1 MSSQKG
7 VTLIELMIG
16 IGMLAILVAIA
27 VPNYQI
33 MVKNGRLSSASNE
46 LLGVFQVA
54 RAEAIRSNRRVVL
67 MLEPDP
73 VATNNEGHVMVFVD
87 ADRDSAQDA
96 GERRVRTFL
105 LPAGTLTLTAKTL
118 TASGSETAVDR
129 ISFQPDGR
137 TLDSANMTVSI
148 CDDRGKGRALS
159 LRGSGQARVTGDITC
174 S

>member
-27 VPNYQI
+27 VPNYQLL
-33 MVKNGRLSSASNE
+33 VKNNRLTSASNE

-54 RAEAIRSNRRVVL
+54 RAEAVRSNRRVVL
-67 MLEPDP
+67 MLEPAP

-87 ADRDSAQDA
+87 ADRDSVQDA
-96 GERRVRTFL
+96 GERQVRTFL
-105 LPAGTLTLTAKTL
+105 LPAGTLTLTAVNG
-118 TASGSETAVDR
+118 SGTAVDR

-137 TLDSANMTVSI
+137 TLDSATMSVSV
-148 CDDRGKGRALS
+148 CDDRGKGKALS
-159 LRGSGQARVTGDITC
+159 LLGSGQARLTGDITC

>member
-27 VPNYQI
+27 VPNYQLL
-33 MVKNGRLSSASNE
+33 VKNNRLTSASNE

-54 RAEAIRSNRRVVL
+54 RAEAVRSNRRVVL
-67 MLEPDP
+67 MLEPAP

-87 ADRDSAQDA
+87 ADRDSVQDA
-96 GERRVRTFL
+96 GERQVRTFL
-105 LPAGTLTLTAKTL
+105 LPAGTLTLTAV
-118 TASGSETAVDR
+118 SGIEGSETAVDR

-137 TLDSANMTVSI
+137 TLGSANMTVSV
-148 CDDRGKGRALS
+148 CDDRGKGKALS
-159 LRGSGQARVTGDITC
+159 LLGSGQARLTGDITC